1 MSMSRPI
8 RYLITLV
15 PLVLFGCGQ
24 ENKSEPVAPVA
35 RVEPETLEVHGDTRI
50 DNYYWLKERDNPQV
64 LDYLEAENRYTRQVM
79 AHTNDLQ
86 EELFQEIKGRIKQ
99 DDSTP
104 PYRDR
109 NYYYYTR
116 YNEGDEYPVYCRKRG
131 SLDAPEEIILNVNE
145 LAAGHDYFQVGGR
158 LDISEGE
165 DILAYAYDD
174 IGRRIYN
181 IRFKNLETG
190 EILPDEIKEVTGNFA
205 WSADNR
211 TLFYSKQDLQ
221 TLRWDRIYRH
231 TLGTPVESDVLV
243 YNEPDDEFYTAIY
256 RTKSRKYLLIE
267 SEQTLSSE
275 YRYLKADDPT
285 GSFKVLQPREPNHEY
300 TVDNVGNR
308 FIIRTNLDAK
318 NFRLM
323 EAPVETPGKSHWK
336 ELIPHRADVLLQGFE
351 VFDDFFVL
359 SERKDGLIHLRV
371 RSWDGSEDYEIDFG
385 EPAYTVDFSTN
396 LEMSSKALR
405 YVYESMT
412 TPSSIY
418 DYNMQTQE
426 RSLIKEQP
434 VLGGFDRENY
444 VTERVFA
451 PARDGARVPVS
462 IVYRKGF
469 KKDGSAPLL
478 LYGYGS
484 YGYSMDPY
492 FSPSRLSLLDRG
504 FVFAIA
510 HIRGGEEM
518 GRQWY
523 EDGKLLHKKN
533 TFTDFIDAAEYLLSE
548 GFGDSRRL
556 FAEGGSAGGLL
567 IGAVVNMRPDLF
579 KGVVADVPF
588 VDVVTTMLD
597 ESIPLTTNEYDEW
610 GNPND
615 STYYAYML
623 SYSPYDNVEAK
634 EYPNILVT
642 AGLHDSQ
649 VQYWEPAKW
658 VAKLRAEKTDNNLV
672 LLNTNMDAGHG
683 GQSGRF
689 RQYKEI
695 ALEYAFLLDLADVK
709 G

>member
-1 MSMSRPI
+1 MLRRTP
-8 RYLITLV
+8 YLSALLPLILLGCQAKDRANPV
-15 PLVLFGCGQ
+15 P
-24 ENKSEPVAPVA
+24 PVA
-35 RVEPETLEVHGDTRI
+35 RVEPETLRVNGDTRI
-50 DNYYWLKERDNPQV
+50 DNYYWLRERDNPEV
-64 LDYLEAENRYTRQVM
+64 LDYLDAENAYTKAVL
-79 AHTNDLQ
+79 APTDELQ
-86 EELFQEIKGRIKQ
+86 DELFQEIKGRIKQ

-116 YNEGDEYPVYCRKRG
+116 YNQGDEYPIYCRKRG
-131 SLDAPEEIILNVNE
+131 SLEAPEEIILNVNE
-145 LAAGHDYFQVGGR
+145 LAAGHDYFHLGG
-158 LDISEGE
+158 LEVSEGE
-165 DILAYAYDD
+165 NILAYAYDD
-174 IGRRIYN
+174 VGRRIYN

-190 EILPDEIKEVTGNFA
+190 EVLTDEIPQVTGNIA
-205 WSADNR
+205 WAADNE
-211 TLFYSKQDLQ
+211 TLFYSKQNLE
-221 TLRWDRIYRH
+221 TLRWDRIFRH
-231 TLGTPVESDVLV
+231 KLGTPAEEDVLV
-243 YNEPDDEFYTAIY
+243 YEEPDDEFYTSIVL
-256 RTKSRKYLLIE
+256 TKSRKYLLIE
-267 SEQTLSSE
+267 SDQTLSSE
-275 YRYLKADDPT
+275 YRYLAADNPG
-285 GSFKVLQPREPNHEY
+285 GSFRVIQPREPNHEY
-300 TVDNVGNR
+300 SVDHVCDR

-323 EAPVETPGKSHWK
+323 ETPIARPGKENWK
-336 ELIPHRADVLLQGFE
+336 ELIPNRADVFLQEFE
-351 VFDDFFVL
+351 VFDDYLVL
-359 SERKDGLIHLRV
+359 TERRDGLVHLRV
-371 RSWDGSEDYEIDFG
+371 RSWDGSRDYQIDFG
-385 EPAYTVDFSTN
+385 EPAYLAEVSTN
-396 LEMSSKALR
+396 LEMGSKVLR

-418 DYNMQTQE
+418 DYDMETQE
-426 RSLIKEQP
+426 RTLVKEQP
-434 VLGGFDRENY
+434 VLGGFDRTNY

-451 PARDGARVPVS
+451 TARDGARVPVS

-469 KKDGSAPLL
+469 KKDGHAPLL

-484 YGYSMDPY
+484 YGYSWDPY
-492 FSPSRLSLLDRG
+492 FSSSRLSLLDRG

-533 TFTDFIDAAEYLLSE
+533 TFTDFIDVAEFLLEE
-548 GFGDSRRL
+548 GYGDPSRL
-556 FAEGGSAGGLL
+556 FAQGGSAGGLL

-597 ESIPLTTNEYDEW
+597 DSIPLTTNEYDEW

-634 EYPNILVT
+634 NYPNILVT

-658 VAKLRAEKTDNNLV
+658 VAKLRAMKTGSNLV
-672 LLNTNMDAGHG
+672 LLNTNMDAGHS

-689 RQYKEI
+689 RQYKEV
-695 ALEYAFLLDLADVK
+695 AMEYAFLLKLAGLD
-709 G
+709 